1 MIYLAVLHTFTPLV
15 VLALNNGGG
24 GEGWEAWLEVEVVKF
39 INLIKNEVAFP
50 FSKTTHPPA
59 YCVTRHYVRFYFATE
74 TITFKNSL
82 QQG

>member
-1 MIYLAVLHTFTPLV
+1 MFTPLV
-15 VLALNNGGG
+15 VLALKNGGG
-24 GEGWEAWLEVEVVKF
+24 AVGLGSWLVMEVVKF